1 MTGDRVRT
9 GEGQTG
15 ERENE
20 GRDEG
25 EHAQEKNAP
34 SHDLSRDAGVL
45 FSVPYPM
52 QDTFQRKYGQLIS
65 LSLPCPGVSPADLL
79 RHAHGQSR
87 CFWESAR
94 DGVAFAGMGI
104 AVELMAW
111 GANRFAAIEDQAR
124 DLFSNAIMLD
134 EREPLAAPRLFG
146 GFAFHDD
153 FVPDL
158 AWADFPPAHFVLPHY
173 QLVRVRDM
181 FWLTL
186 NVHAPP
192 GENPHALEADLRE
205 ALQAQIDRLQAPPP
219 ASPPRRS
226 QARVHYPM
234 PFADW
239 EAAVRQITS
248 RIRAGDL
255 KKVVLARLAEATF
268 DPAIDVDQALA
279 RLERAYPDTYR
290 FLFEPRPGH
299 AFFGATPELLAQ
311 VDGDQ
316 VATMALA
323 GSIRRGAT
331 PEEDERM
338 AAALLDS
345 AKDRNEHQIVVD
357 QMRARL
363 TPLTSRLDVGATG
376 VIALSNIQHLH
387 TPISGVLREPRGI
400 LPVIA
405 TLHPTPALGGEPRDV
420 AMRLISILEPAPRGW
435 YAAPVGWID
444 QRLDGQFGVAIRSA
458 VAQDTRA
465 WLYAG
470 AGIVAE
476 SDPQKEW
483 DETRLKF
490 RPMLHALTVERC
502 V

>member
-1 MTGDRVRT
+1 
-9 GEGQTG
+9 
-15 ERENE
+15 
-20 GRDEG
+20 
-25 EHAQEKNAP
+25 
-34 SHDLSRDAGVL
+34 
-45 FSVPYPM
+45 M
-52 QDTFQRKYGQLIS
+52 QNTFQQQYGRLIS
-65 LSLPCPGVSPADLL
+65 LSLPCPGVTPMDLL
-79 RHAHGQSR
+79 RHAHGLPRS
-87 CFWESAR
+87 FWESAR

-104 AVELMAW
+104 AVELIAW
-111 GANRFAAIEDQAR
+111 GATRFATIEQQAR

-173 QLVRVRDM
+173 QLVRVRGD

-186 NVHAPP
+186 NVHAPA
-192 GENPHALEADLRE
+192 GEDPYALAEDLRE
-205 ALQAQIDRLQAPPP
+205 ALQAQIARLQQTPP
-219 ASPPRRS
+219 AHPAHPAHGEL
-226 QARVHYPM
+226 QYPM
-234 PFADW
+234 PFTAW
-239 EAAVRQITS
+239 AYGVEQITAQV
-248 RIRAGDL
+248 RAGIL

-268 DPAIDVDQALA
+268 DRPVDVDAALA

-311 VDGDQ
+311 VAGDR
-316 VATMALA
+316 VTTMALA
-323 GSIRRGAT
+323 GSIRRGANAA
-331 PEEDERM
+331 EDERL

-357 QMRARL
+357 QVRARL
-363 TPLTSRLDVGATG
+363 TPLTGRLTIGATG

-387 TPISGVLREPRGI
+387 TPIDGVLRDARGI
-400 LPVIA
+400 LPVVA

-420 AMRLISILEPAPRGW
+420 AMRLISELEPAPRGW
-435 YAAPVGWID
+435 YAAPVGWVD

-458 VAQDTRA
+458 VAQDNRA
-465 WLYAG
+465 WMYAG
-470 AGIVAE
+470 AGIVAD

-490 RPMLHALTVERC
+490 RPMLQALQVGREA
-502 V
+502 